1 MTSRIAQLFLSAAA
15 VFLTAQIL
23 PGVYLDGFVSAIWAA
38 LVLALLNTFL
48 KPILQI
54 LSLPVT
60 ILTLGLFLIII
71 NTIIVMLCSEILDGF
86 EVSGFFQGI
95 LFSIILT
102 IITSLLNLL
111 FKPTEK

>member
-1 MTSRIAQLFLSAAA
+1 MLRRIAQLFLSATA
-15 VFLTAQIL
+15 VYLTTEIL
-23 PGVYLDGFVSAIWAA
+23 PGVTLDGFTSAIWAA

-60 ILTLGLFLIII
+60 ILTFGLFLIII

-102 IITSLLNLL
+102 IITSLLNWL

>member
-1 MTSRIAQLFLSAAA
+1 MTRRIAHFSISRRRISHSTN
-15 VFLTAQIL
+15 TAECTRWL
-23 PGVYLDGFVSAIWAA
+23 CFPIWAA

-102 IITSLLNLL
+102 IITSLLNML
-111 FKPTEK
+111 FKPTEN